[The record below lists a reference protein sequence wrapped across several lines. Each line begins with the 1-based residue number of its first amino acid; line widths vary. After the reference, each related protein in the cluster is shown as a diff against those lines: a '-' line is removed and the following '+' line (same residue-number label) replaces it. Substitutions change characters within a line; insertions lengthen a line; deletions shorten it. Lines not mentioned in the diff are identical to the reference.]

1 MKYVVVLG
9 DGMADEPIDVL
20 GNRTPLQVAKKDN
33 INYLA
38 KKGEVGLVKT
48 IPDGLSPGS
57 DTANLSVLGY
67 NPKKY
72 YTGRSPLE
80 ALSIGAEM
88 QDNDVSFRCN
98 FVTLTEENVYA
109 DKSIID
115 HSADE
120 ITTQEANELIKYL
133 EQYLGNNIIKFY
145 TGTSYRHA
153 IIWNGGSVDVNLTPP
168 HDILEKNIKNY
179 LPQGKNSE
187 RITQMMELSYK
198 LLKDHPINI
207 KRKEK
212 GLRPANSIWIWGEG
226 TKPNLTSFYEK
237 YKKKGTMISAVD
249 LLKGIAIA
257 ADMKN
262 VNVEGATGNID
273 TNFEGK
279 AKAAIKALKS
289 GEDFVYVHLEAP
301 DECGHRGEMDN
312 KIKSIE
318 LIDSK
323 VVKYIKEELDKF
335 GEDYKI
341 MVLPDHPTPLSIRT
355 HTNKAVPYLIYESYK
370 EKESNID
377 YDEQSAKTT
386 NNVFLKGHELMD
398 YFLNNLKE
406 ETSC

>member
-20 GNRTPLQVAKKDN
+20 GNKTPLQVAKKDN

-120 ITTQEANELIKYL
+120 ITTQEADELIKYL

-301 DECGHRGEMDN
+301 DECGHRGELDN

-341 MVLPDHPTPLSIRT
+341 MVLPDHPTPLAIRT